1 MIRPGKIGAF
11 ENVRSAIECRYL
23 FDAIVDDELM
33 KATQRQLKASL
44 FEFVTDNKTTTKD
57 NQRKEL
63 TTVSLPNSNINS
75 AGDLSPFANLLV
87 LDLTA
92 SLIPTWNVVA
102 DIVKQLPRLEHLDLT
117 YVIFTFFFVLIKFS
131 KYLFLS
137 FSCSTL
143 VAIVYNYHLK
153 MILLNW
159 NQIFVI

>member
-1 MIRPGKIGAF
+1 MIRHGKICAF

-23 FDAIVDDELM
+23 FDAIVDDELL

-44 FEFVTDNKTTTKD
+44 FEFVIDNKTTTKD
-57 NQRKEL
+57 NQRKVL

-75 AGDLSPFANLLV
+75 AGDLLPFANLLV

-117 YVIFTFFFVLIKFS
+117 
-131 KYLFLS
+131 
-137 FSCSTL
+137 
-143 VAIVYNYHLK
+143 
-153 MILLNW
+153 
-159 NQIFVI
+159 